1 MHFRRALFSCQERI
15 KKMSMIDTQMIKKTA
30 FAKPYTSA
38 IGKPEP
44 IAHPRNCRNECPY
57 GRGRAFCFPCY
68 AKIMG
73 LTKEDGGGIAKEA
86 EA

>member
-1 MHFRRALFSCQERI
+1 
-15 KKMSMIDTQMIKKTA
+15 MSMIDTQLIKKTA

-44 IAHPRNCRNECPY
+44 VAHPRNCRTECPY

-73 LTKEDGGGIAKEA
+73 LKKGDGDENSKEA